1 MLVPKNLTIIQ
12 TTHLLQHVG
21 LEKKKIKKRADR
33 LVRGA
38 L

>member
-21 LEKKKIKKRADR
+21 LKKKIK
-33 LVRGA
+33 GGGE
-38 L
+38 

>member
-21 LEKKKIKKRADR
+21 LKKKI
-33 LVRGA
+33 RGGE
-38 L
+38 